1 MSETNN
7 VWLDKL
13 RGVITEDGIRY
24 TGSEEAYLKFLRTFK
39 RTLKDKSREIED
51 SFRNGDMELCTIKV
65 HALKSTARII
75 GARELSSLAEKL
87 ENAGRHKDME
97 FFAGN
102 IERLIE
108 DYRKYDEYLKDL
120 PKDDE
125 RIDRQPISADS
136 LKEAYEALR
145 CFVSQMDT
153 DAVKMI
159 LDEMNMYILPAKDE
173 EIFET
178 LNRKILNFD
187 WDGMESLLQ

>member
-1 MSETNN
+1 MSEEKIF
-7 VWLDKL
+7 WLDKI

-39 RTLKDKSREIED
+39 RTLKDKSREIEE
-51 SFRNGDMELCTIKV
+51 SYKNGDMELCTIKV

-75 GARELSSLAEKL
+75 GARELSALAEKL

-102 IERLIE
+102 IEKLIE
-108 DYRKYDEYLKDL
+108 DYRSYGEYLRDL
-120 PKDDE
+120 PDE
-125 RIDRQPISADS
+125 DELIDRQSISADS
-136 LKEAYEALR
+136 LKEAYEALKF
-145 CFVSQMDT
+145 FVSQMDT

-159 LDEMNMYILPAKDE
+159 LDEMSIYILPEKDE
-173 EIFET
+173 EIFEA